1 MNKVDRFVYRSFQ
14 IDTNRIN
21 SREHLPYMNQLEQW
35 HKRGVIHID
44 LSEIAQEEV
53 IQSRDQ
59 QRAEKALGHIYS
71 KTLAST
77 QDEQELLHKIENI
90 LFPQGAKNQN
100 QKNDIEIIFNA
111 NKYGSILVTADGASK
126 SQPGGILGHKAELK
140 ILGIDVMSDQEAVDY
155 IRNLIQKRDQ
165 RAIKMNKSFGLH
177 LPDWVGKD

>member
-1 MNKVDRFVYRSFQ
+1 M
-14 IDTNRIN
+14 
-21 SREHLPYMNQLEQW
+21 
-35 HKRGVIHID
+35 
-44 LSEIAQEEV
+44 
-53 IQSRDQ
+53 
-59 QRAEKALGHIYS
+59 
-71 KTLAST
+71 
-77 QDEQELLHKIENI
+77 
-90 LFPQGAKNQN
+90 FPQGAKNQN

>member
-21 SREHLPYMNQLEQW
+21 SRGHLPYMNQLEQW
-35 HKRGVIHID
+35 HEKGVIHIN
-44 LSEIAQEEV
+44 LSEVAQEEI

-59 QRAEKALGHIYS
+59 QRTEKALDYIYS
-71 KTLAST
+71 ETLAST
-77 QDEQELLHKIENI
+77 QEEQELLRKIENI
-90 LFPQGAKNQN
+90 LFPIGARNRN
-100 QKNDIEIIFNA
+100 QKNDVEIIFNA

-140 ILGIDVMSDQEAVDY
+140 TLGIDVMSDQEAVDY

-165 RAIKMNKSFGLH
+165 IAIEMNKSFGLP
-177 LPDWVGKD
+177 LPDWIGKD